1 MLFLLHGGVFVNSE
15 LFERIGRRID
25 SYQQAMIDL
34 QIALTAIPALG
45 PENGGDGEHRKAAFL
60 TEYLGRSGFV
70 DVRQFPSPD
79 GRVSSGARPN
89 IVVVVPAADSAAED
103 TAWILTHTDIVP
115 PGDANLWDTDPYEVR
130 LKEDRIYGRGVEDN
144 QQDLVAALF
153 AAKAFL
159 DEGIKPSRNIGL
171 AFVADEETSSR
182 WGLAYLLA
190 HPQNP
195 FRKTDLIVVPD
206 GGNEEGSLIEI
217 AEKSILWLRVHTR
230 GKQCH
235 ASRPS
240 QGRNAFAAASH
251 LIAKLDRLPGLF
263 PLRDPLFDPPA
274 STFEA
279 TKKESNVPNINT
291 LPGDDVFY
299 LDCRVLPAYFLP
311 DVLAAIREMADEIE
325 AEREV
330 SIDLVPVQMGQAPEP
345 TSPGTPVVKA
355 LRRAVGDVYGIEA
368 RVGGVGGG
376 TVAAYFRRESYAAA
390 VWSRLATTAHQ
401 PNEYCLIKNML
412 GNAKVFAHLFL
423 QESGDDA

>member
-274 STFEA
+274 
-279 TKKESNVPNINT
+279 K
-291 LPGDDVFY
+291 
-299 LDCRVLPAYFLP
+299 
-311 DVLAAIREMADEIE
+311 
-325 AEREV
+325 
-330 SIDLVPVQMGQAPEP
+330 
-345 TSPGTPVVKA
+345 
-355 LRRAVGDVYGIEA
+355 
-368 RVGGVGGG
+368 
-376 TVAAYFRRESYAAA
+376 
-390 VWSRLATTAHQ
+390 
-401 PNEYCLIKNML
+401 
-412 GNAKVFAHLFL
+412 HL
-423 QESGDDA
+423 

>member
-1 MLFLLHGGVFVNSE
+1 MNSE
-15 LFERIGRRID
+15 LFKRIGRRID
-25 SYQQAMIDL
+25 GYQQAMIDL

-45 PENGGDGEHRKAAFL
+45 PENGGDGEHLKAAFL
-60 TEYLGRSGFV
+60 TEYLGRSGFT
-70 DVRQFPSPD
+70 DIRQFPAPD
-79 GRVSSGARPN
+79 KRVSSGTRPN
-89 IVVVVPAADSAAED
+89 VVVVVPTAGSVTD
-103 TAWILTHTDIVP
+103 TTWILTHTDIVP
-115 PGDANLWDTDPYEVR
+115 PGEAALWETDPYKVH

-144 QQDLVAALF
+144 QQDLVASLF

-159 DEGIKPSRNIGL
+159 DEGVKTSRNIGL

-230 GKQCH
+230 GKQSH

-251 LIAKLDRLPGLF
+251 LIVKLDRLPGLF

-291 LPGDDVFY
+291 IPGDDVFY
-299 LDCRVLPAYFLP
+299 LDCRVLPAYPLQT
-311 DVLAAIREMADEIE
+311 VLAAIREASAEVE
-325 AEREV
+325 AQWGV
-330 SIDLVPVQMGQAPEP
+330 SIDLLPVQMVQAPEP
-345 TSPGTPVVKA
+345 TSSEAPVVKM
-355 LRRAVGDVYGIEA
+355 LRRAVGDVYGIKA
-368 RVGGVGGG
+368 KVGGVGGG
-376 TVAAYFRRESYAAA
+376 TVAAYFRREAYPAA

-401 PNEYCLIKNML
+401 PNEYCLIENML

-423 QESGDDA
+423 QESEKRK